1 MINIYLCEDD
11 QVQLECWKN
20 RIEKYL
26 MIHNMDMELF
36 CWTKDPLV
44 LLTFLEKS
52 ECVGLYF
59 IDIDLN
65 ADMNGLELAVKI
77 RKHDPRGYIVFITT
91 HDEMAPLT
99 FKLKV
104 EAMDFILK
112 DEPDQFEKKICSC
125 LEAAHTNYY
134 RHLQAGNRALVIKD
148 GPDSILMNQD
158 DILFITCGH
167 NSHTIV
173 IYTWNGVRRLSG
185 TLKEIKTRLNRY
197 FCYCS
202 RSAIINI
209 KNMEIYLPGERKVQM
224 KNGAFCDVSFRMAGE
239 IQRRIK
245 ELG

>member
-11 QVQLECWKN
+11 HVQLNCWK
-20 RIEKYL
+20 RIIEKYL

-36 CWTKDPLV
+36 CWAAGPSD

-52 ECVGLYF
+52 DCVGLYF

-65 ADMNGLELAVKI
+65 ADMNGLELAGEI
-77 RKHDPRGYIVFITT
+77 RKYDPRGYIVFITT

-112 DEPDQFEKKICSC
+112 DEPNRLEKKICSC
-125 LEAAHTNYY
+125 LEAANTNYY
-134 RHLQAGNRALVIKD
+134 RQLQAGNKVLVIKD
-148 GPDSILMNQD
+148 GRDSVLMDQD
-158 DILFITCGH
+158 DIIFITCGQ
-167 NSHTIV
+167 NSHTVV
-173 IYTWNGVRRLSG
+173 ICTWNGMRRLPG
-185 TLKEIKTRLNRY
+185 TLKEIMAHLNRY

-209 KNMEIYLPGERKVQM
+209 KNAEVYLPKERKLRM
-224 KNGAFCDVSFRMAGE
+224 KNGAVCDVSFRMAGE
-239 IQRRIK
+239 IQRRLK